1 MSSTIVNTLV
11 GFGLTEEHAG
21 LIATD
26 VAKTHDDMRARMNV
40 MAREIDKMMNEFH
53 ELEERAKAMEAAL
66 AKEGPH
72 ENIVPIHGVS
82 K

>member
-11 GFGLTEEHAG
+11 GFGITEEHAG

-26 VAKTHDDMRARMNV
+26 VAKTHDSLRAQMQA
-40 MAREIDKMMNEFH
+40 MSREIDKLMAEFH
-53 ELEERAKAMEAAL
+53 ILEARAKAMEAAL
-66 AKEGPH
+66 AEEGPH
-72 ENIVPIHGVS
+72 ENIVPLHQT